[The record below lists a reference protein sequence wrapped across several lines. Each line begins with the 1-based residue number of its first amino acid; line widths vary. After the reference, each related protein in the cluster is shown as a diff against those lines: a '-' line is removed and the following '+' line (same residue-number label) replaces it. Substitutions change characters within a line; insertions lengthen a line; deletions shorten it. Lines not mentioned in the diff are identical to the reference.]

1 MAGLKSVN
9 VLKEAGRLV
18 FKEDESIASPAVS
31 LKCLFTKIII
41 HAKLNRDVAIFDVPR
56 PYPYAYILR

>member
-1 MAGLKSVN
+1 MAGLKAVN
-9 VLKEAGRLV
+9 VLTVAGRLV

-41 HAKLNRDVAIFDVPR
+41 HTKLNRDVALFDVPG
-56 PYPYAYILR
+56 PYLYSDILR